1 MAASPPATKGQPA
14 HGGKVVSW
22 LSKVFEFNPAGLN
35 WPRAVMIL
43 DIMLVPL
50 VVFWTIGYEQYL
62 VSAVFGVLFAGLADP
77 GGGYGHRAWHVA
89 VFGLIGAGL
98 TALGFGIGGDAWGWL
113 VLAAFAVTLVSGL
126 AVMFGVHSFVAAY
139 LLDVWFIVVLGLAFG
154 LHHQARITSYTW
166 AQVLAWAGGSALW
179 IAVTFIAWLVRGRQD
194 RPEPF
199 AEIPGDTSRRKLT
212 RPLVM
217 YALIRAI
224 VIAGTFALAFGL
236 DLSHGYW
243 MPIAAIV
250 AMKPS
255 LEQSTLAGVQ
265 RLAGALIGAA
275 AAALLLLIPANE
287 HGSQLVAITHGL
299 ERGRARPLHARGG
312 DPVLELRD
320 LLRGRRRG
328 SADPDGPAAALQL
341 RCRGLPGALD
351 AVRRSDRCARHVP
364 RRPARQACT
373 RRETASTS
381 WPGRMMTEA
390 EFRALYERLRAQ
402 VPWGPD
408 DRRGA
413 LNYITQAEVLAACG
427 AVRLGRAVSLAV
439 PVEER
444 PAPDNPDPARHQM
457 KEPLGADAGP
467 GLSFSMDRIAMN
479 VHGNADSHVD
489 ALCHVIF
496 DGMLYNGVPADT
508 VTAAGAAE
516 LSIGVAADGIV
527 GRGVLLDVPRSRGVP
542 WLEPGDHVTADDL
555 FAAERDQG
563 VRVGRGDIVLVRV
576 GHRLRRTEL
585 GPWDAAAARAGLHPA
600 LLAVA
605 AERQIAV
612 LGSDGNNDTAPSVAE
627 GVDFPVHVLA
637 VNALGIHLMD
647 YLEFAELAPLC
658 EREGRWSFLCMIA
671 PLRLPTFTGS
681 PVNPIAIL

>member
-1 MAASPPATKGQPA
+1 
-14 HGGKVVSW
+14 
-22 LSKVFEFNPAGLN
+22 
-35 WPRAVMIL
+35 
-43 DIMLVPL
+43 
-50 VVFWTIGYEQYL
+50 
-62 VSAVFGVLFAGLADP
+62 
-77 GGGYGHRAWHVA
+77 
-89 VFGLIGAGL
+89 
-98 TALGFGIGGDAWGWL
+98 
-113 VLAAFAVTLVSGL
+113 
-126 AVMFGVHSFVAAY
+126 
-139 LLDVWFIVVLGLAFG
+139 
-154 LHHQARITSYTW
+154 
-166 AQVLAWAGGSALW
+166 
-179 IAVTFIAWLVRGRQD
+179 
-194 RPEPF
+194 
-199 AEIPGDTSRRKLT
+199 
-212 RPLVM
+212 
-217 YALIRAI
+217 
-224 VIAGTFALAFGL
+224 
-236 DLSHGYW
+236 
-243 MPIAAIV
+243 
-250 AMKPS
+250 
-255 LEQSTLAGVQ
+255 
-265 RLAGALIGAA
+265 
-275 AAALLLLIPANE
+275 
-287 HGSQLVAITHGL
+287 
-299 ERGRARPLHARGG
+299 
-312 DPVLELRD
+312 
-320 LLRGRRRG
+320 
-328 SADPDGPAAALQL
+328 
-341 RCRGLPGALD
+341 
-351 AVRRSDRCARHVP
+351 
-364 RRPARQACT
+364 
-373 RRETASTS
+373 
-381 WPGRMMTEA
+381 MTEA

-479 VHGNADSHVD
+479 VHGNADSHID

-496 DGMLYNGVPADT
+496 DGTLYNGVPADT

-585 GPWDAAAARAGLHPA
+585 GPWDAAASRAGLHPA

-605 AERQIAV
+605 AERQIAA

>member
-1 MAASPPATKGQPA
+1 
-14 HGGKVVSW
+14 
-22 LSKVFEFNPAGLN
+22 
-35 WPRAVMIL
+35 
-43 DIMLVPL
+43 
-50 VVFWTIGYEQYL
+50 
-62 VSAVFGVLFAGLADP
+62 
-77 GGGYGHRAWHVA
+77 
-89 VFGLIGAGL
+89 
-98 TALGFGIGGDAWGWL
+98 
-113 VLAAFAVTLVSGL
+113 
-126 AVMFGVHSFVAAY
+126 
-139 LLDVWFIVVLGLAFG
+139 
-154 LHHQARITSYTW
+154 
-166 AQVLAWAGGSALW
+166 
-179 IAVTFIAWLVRGRQD
+179 
-194 RPEPF
+194 
-199 AEIPGDTSRRKLT
+199 
-212 RPLVM
+212 
-217 YALIRAI
+217 
-224 VIAGTFALAFGL
+224 
-236 DLSHGYW
+236 
-243 MPIAAIV
+243 
-250 AMKPS
+250 
-255 LEQSTLAGVQ
+255 
-265 RLAGALIGAA
+265 
-275 AAALLLLIPANE
+275 
-287 HGSQLVAITHGL
+287 
-299 ERGRARPLHARGG
+299 
-312 DPVLELRD
+312 
-320 LLRGRRRG
+320 
-328 SADPDGPAAALQL
+328 
-341 RCRGLPGALD
+341 
-351 AVRRSDRCARHVP
+351 
-364 RRPARQACT
+364 
-373 RRETASTS
+373 
-381 WPGRMMTEA
+381 MTEA

-427 AVRLGRAVSLAV
+427 AVRLGRPVSLAV

-479 VHGNADSHVD
+479 VHGNADSHID